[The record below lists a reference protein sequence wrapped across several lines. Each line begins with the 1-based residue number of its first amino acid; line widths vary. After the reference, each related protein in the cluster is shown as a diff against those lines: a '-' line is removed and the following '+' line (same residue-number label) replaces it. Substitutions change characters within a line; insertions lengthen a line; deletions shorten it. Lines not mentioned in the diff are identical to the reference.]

1 MVLVFSFFSSLGP
14 RNEDIEILLGTAASC
29 MFICCFLGEEIQAVG
44 ARKDQRAPSNSI
56 GGQ

>member
-29 MFICCFLGEEIQAVG
+29 MFIYCFLGEETLAVG
-44 ARKDQRAPSNSI
+44 AMKDQRAPSNSI